1 MIKKTALKTGYFVFL
16 AVLLLLGSHA
26 QIFAQGLEPVY
37 DDQYYANP
45 DLSREQSEKIRE
57 LEERLDKELS
67 PLHQRLRSLY
77 RDVDRLETA
86 ANPEPRKIDEKW
98 AEIDRLE
105 NDIRDREMKHE
116 QRIAEI
122 VPQAVGSYGYPGGA
136 YAAQGYWGRMGR
148 GPGGGGMGRMSG
160 AAGYGG
166 GGYGI
171 GRGRSGYVG
180 RGYGR
185 AGAGAG
191 YGGYGRIGVGYG
203 MGTRGYTGG
212 VRLGRGPCGAGLGRL
227 SGAGYGGYGRV
238 GTGYGYGGYGIGR
251 GRSGYADRGYGRAGA
266 GAAYGGYGRIGAG
279 YGMGTRGYSG
289 RSITGGVRMGPGPC
303 GLGIG
308 RLTAPRFSRR
318 GRWYR

>member
-1 MIKKTALKTGYFVFL
+1 MMKKTALKTGYLVL
-16 AVLLLLGSHA
+16 PAVLLLLSAHA

-86 ANPEPRKIDEKW
+86 ANPDPRKIDEKW

-122 VPQAVGSYGYPGGA
+122 VPQAVGPYGYPGGA
-136 YAAQGYWGRMGR
+136 YAALGYWGRMGR

-180 RGYGR
+180 RGYGQ
-185 AGAGAG
+185 
-191 YGGYGRIGVGYG
+191 IGVGYG
-203 MGTRGYTGG
+203 NTGYGMGMRGYTGG
-212 VRLGRGPCGAGLGRL
+212 VRMGRGPCGAGLGRL

-266 GAAYGGYGRIGAG
+266 GTGYGGYGRIGVGYGNRG
-279 YGMGTRGYSG
+279 YGMGTRGYTG

-308 RLTAPRFSRR
+308 RLTAPRFTRR
-318 GRWYR
+318 GRWNR